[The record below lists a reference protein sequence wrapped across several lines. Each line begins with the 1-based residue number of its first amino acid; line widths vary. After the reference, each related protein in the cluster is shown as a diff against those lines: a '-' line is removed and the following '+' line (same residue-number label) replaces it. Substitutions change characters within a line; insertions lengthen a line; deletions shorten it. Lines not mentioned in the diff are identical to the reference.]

1 MVSEGRRM
9 LSRAIRVMCLEL
21 FTKVYESQKIKDFF
35 FLIGNT
41 LRNISPEDMPW
52 FLKALLRGCSASD
65 TK

>member
-35 FLIGNT
+35 FFNRKHSQKHLARGNAMV
-41 LRNISPEDMPW
+41 SEGPAEG
-52 FLKALLRGCSASD
+52 LLS
-65 TK
+65 K